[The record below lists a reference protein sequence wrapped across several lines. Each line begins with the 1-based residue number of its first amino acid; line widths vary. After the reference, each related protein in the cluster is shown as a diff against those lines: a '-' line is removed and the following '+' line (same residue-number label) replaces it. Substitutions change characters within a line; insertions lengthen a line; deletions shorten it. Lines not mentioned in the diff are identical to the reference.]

1 MSVHY
6 IHNSDIF
13 VKTLFDGLACVL
25 ILIGITAW
33 QDTLCVTLCVTGDKP
48 MMVLNS
54 GKGHCCTTSLN

>member
-33 QDTLCVTLCVTGDKP
+33 QNTLCVTGDKP